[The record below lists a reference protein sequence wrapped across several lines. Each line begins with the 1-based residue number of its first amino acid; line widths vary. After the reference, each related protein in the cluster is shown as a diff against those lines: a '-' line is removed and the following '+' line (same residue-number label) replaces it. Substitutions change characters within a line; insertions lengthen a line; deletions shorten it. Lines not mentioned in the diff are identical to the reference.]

1 MYVCMYVCI
10 YIYILQ
16 YSTCF
21 LVRERLTMG
30 GGVVKGLILQG
41 FASLCMSW
49 CGYEMVMLHF
59 KQNISNHN
67 VILQEM
73 CFHQWFWCLQWILHY
88 IVVRI
93 YYHMYIYIYIYTH
106 HWYFLFFFTLAY
118 VSRKVYI
125 WYWTDM
131 SAISS
136 CKFCIFWKVCCI
148 LSCCSWV
155 LFTKEHVQIEHALQQ
170 ALPCWITVTHL
181 QGNNTFCAWKRN
193 WNFRHALPE
202 KTAVSWTVF
211 FLRRSFV
218 LKTTLL
224 SAVNCVLYLCENVNI
239 QAHVWKIYCMLCTIT
254 APFKADNGL

>member
-1 MYVCMYVCI
+1 MMVGFFTIEHVD
-10 YIYILQ
+10 L
-16 YSTCF
+16 S
-21 LVRERLTMG
+21 RENG
-30 GGVVKGLILQG
+30 D
-41 FASLCMSW
+41 FAVIFWDM
-49 CGYEMVMLHF
+49 EMVCTWSCLCF
-59 KQNISNHN
+59 SKY
-67 VILQEM
+67 VI
-73 CFHQWFWCLQWILHY
+73 
-88 IVVRI
+88 
-93 YYHMYIYIYIYTH
+93 
-106 HWYFLFFFTLAY
+106 
-118 VSRKVYI
+118 I

-202 KTAVSWTVF
+202 KTAVSWKVF

-224 SAVNCVLYLCENVNI
+224 SAVNCVLYLCENVKI
-239 QAHVWKIYCMLCTIT
+239 QAHVWKIYCMLCTIA
-254 APFKADNGL
+254 APFKGDNGL